1 MSYCHSHISIP
12 SYCHSPILPY
22 PHALIL
28 SFPHTPIPSYYH
40 SPILPYPHALILSF
54 PHTPISPCPHTV
66 IPPYSH
72 IPYPHSPMP
81 SYCHS
86 LIPHSCSE
94 EASSFPSCNTTLSG
108 FPGNG
113 TISGSD
119 VLRHEFGGVYPLYV
133 CFLAM
138 LGFSVAYRLLA
149 YCSLRFLHR
158 P

>member
-1 MSYCHSHISIP
+1 MPSYSHSPYSYIPMP
-12 SYCHSPILPY
+12 SYCHSPISPY
-22 PHALIL
+22 PH
-28 SFPHTPIPSYYH
+28 TVIP
-40 SPILPYPHALILSF
+40 
-54 PHTPISPCPHTV
+54 PCPHIV

-72 IPYPHSPMP
+72 IPYPSYCQSPILPYPIP